1 MGNCLKLQR
10 AASWADDH
18 EWEDEVVVG
27 KGTTAA
33 VEKVD
38 RCVEVKMRVT
48 KRQLQELLEKQTG
61 GRDGTV
67 RQRQVKKV
75 LAELMTSGVVCYQP
89 PHGEMMRGQWRPS
102 LHSIPEAA
110 EES

>member
-18 EWEDEVVVG
+18 EWEDEV
-27 KGTTAA
+27 A

-38 RCVEVKMRVT
+38 RCVEVKIRVT

-67 RQRQVKKV
+67 RQQQV
-75 LAELMTSGVVCYQP
+75 ELMTSGVVCYQS
-89 PHGEMMRGQWRPS
+89 PHEEMMRGQWRPS
-102 LHSIPEAA
+102 LHSIPEVAA
-110 EES
+110 ES